1 MLDCA
6 IIEALEEFEKLL
18 NDTLYFQAHELLEAL
33 WIEAKKSN
41 HPQTLL
47 IKGLINAAV
56 AFEHLKRNRPNAL
69 KSSRITIQ
77 AYLRY
82 RHYLQLDTQNY
93 LHYKKVCD
101 AIEQHPYW
109 EKIHAHETL

>member
-1 MLDCA
+1 MLNA
-6 IIEALEEFEKLL
+6 TVTKALEEFEGLL
-18 NDTLYFQAHELLEAL
+18 EHKLYFEAHEVLELL
-33 WIEAKKSN
+33 WIEAKKYN

-77 AYLRY
+77 AYKRY
-82 RHYLQLDTQNY
+82 RHHLQPNIANFT
-93 LHYKKVCD
+93 HYKK
-101 AIEQHPYW
+101 
-109 EKIHAHETL
+109 